1 VVISGYARSS
11 EQAGVCACCVSLR
24 KVECRGKEENEGENM
39 CALCTRGECLV
50 LQCGGKKQRRRKM
63 ERKGPLLRCFSFSS
77 FGACLY
83 STV

>member
-1 VVISGYARSS
+1 
-11 EQAGVCACCVSLR
+11 
-24 KVECRGKEENEGENM
+24 
-39 CALCTRGECLV
+39 
-50 LQCGGKKQRRRKM
+50 M